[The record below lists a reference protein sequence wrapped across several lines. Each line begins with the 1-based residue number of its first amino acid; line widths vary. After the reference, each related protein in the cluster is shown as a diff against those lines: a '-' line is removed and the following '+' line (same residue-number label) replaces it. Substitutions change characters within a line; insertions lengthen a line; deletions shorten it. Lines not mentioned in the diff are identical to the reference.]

1 MLFEYGDEGKYFYIM
16 LDGLVDLIIPD
27 EKKEE
32 ETILS
37 GSRFN
42 KEDNISRLRKKS
54 KWESIRD
61 QNERKLNESAMSGRE
76 SNVDFESH
84 MGSEEG
90 SNIDLNESVSHKSTH
105 CDNAESMPS
114 PPKLFKEHSKLGN
127 ELFKNVPRLSL
138 STNK

>member
-32 ETILS
+32 ETIVS
-37 GSRFN
+37 GGRFN
-42 KEDNISRLRKKS
+42 KEDNISRMRKKS

-61 QNERKLNESAMSGRE
+61 KNERKLNESAMSGRE

-105 CDNAESMPS
+105 CDNSESMPP

-127 ELFKNVPRLSL
+127 ELFKNLPRLSL
-138 STNK
+138 STNQ